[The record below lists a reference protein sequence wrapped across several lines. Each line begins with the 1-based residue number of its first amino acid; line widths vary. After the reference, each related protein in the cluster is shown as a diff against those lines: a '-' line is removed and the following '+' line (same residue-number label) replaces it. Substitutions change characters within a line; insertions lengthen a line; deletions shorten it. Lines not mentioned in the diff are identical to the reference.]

1 MAKTNKDYD
10 KEYMYKKIMPSA
22 FLEKD
27 QAPNTSTPA
36 TETKAAPTIKVE
48 TETRKQNQPLG
59 AKIPVSFD
67 SINNTV
73 LVNIMEHVVASKIND
88 VFSRMNCCKCDRC
101 KKDAA
106 AIALNT
112 LPAKYMVCEPDQI
125 NIIASSINDR
135 EATAAILKAVLTVRK
150 NPRH

>member
-1 MAKTNKDYD
+1 MAKTNKDFD

-22 FLEKD
+22 FLEKEKSD
-27 QAPNTSTPA
+27 ADDAQEPDSPPVVTAEAES
-36 TETKAAPTIKVE
+36 
-48 TETRKQNQPLG
+48 RKSNQLLG
-59 AKIPVSFD
+59 SKISVSFD
-67 SINNTV
+67 SVNNTV
-73 LVNIMEHVVASKIND
+73 LVNIMEHVVANKIND

-106 AIALNT
+106 VIALNT
-112 LPAKYMVCEPDQI
+112 LAPKYVVCEPDQI
-125 NIIASSINDR
+125 NIIASSLNDR